1 MGIQGLTKL
10 IQDHAP
16 AALKEQKFENY
27 FGRKIAVDAS
37 MHIYSFLV
45 AVGRTGDQLLTNETG
60 DVTSHILGMFFR
72 TTRMLEAGIKPIFVF
87 EGKAPDLKKEEL
99 ARRSARREG
108 ANAELEAAKEAGDK
122 EGIEKFSKRTIR
134 VTREHNEDCKKLL
147 RLMGI
152 PVIDAPSEAE
162 AQCAQLCKEGHV
174 YGISTED
181 MDSLTLGTPKLLRHL
196 MAPAAQKVSVLEFD
210 HDMILKELDLTND
223 EFIDLCILCGC
234 DYTSKIQGIGPVRA
248 LQLIRKHKCIE
259 RILEELDPNKY
270 KIPQDF
276 PYKEARELFKSP
288 DVLKQS
294 DIPPLK
300 WRTPDEEG
308 LMEFLVKEK
317 HFDGKRVKSALTRIA
332 AAKSKSTQG
341 RLESFFG
348 PVSVKQSSRKREAS
362 KPATSK
368 ATAKKKS
375 KLGKIG
381 GRKN

>member
-16 AALKEQKFENY
+16 DALKEQKFENY

-99 ARRSARREG
+99 AKRSARREG

-259 RILEELDPNKY
+259 RILEELDPTKY

>member
-99 ARRSARREG
+99 AKRSARREG

>member
-1 MGIQGLTKL
+1 MAK
-10 IQDHAP
+10 
-16 AALKEQKFENY
+16 
-27 FGRKIAVDAS
+27 
-37 MHIYSFLV
+37 
-45 AVGRTGDQLLTNETG
+45 
-60 DVTSHILGMFFR
+60 
-72 TTRMLEAGIKPIFVF
+72 
-87 EGKAPDLKKEEL
+87 
-99 ARRSARREG
+99 RSARREG

-259 RILEELDPNKY
+259 KIIEELDPTKY

>member
-1 MGIQGLTKL
+1 MSTRTLT
-10 IQDHAP
+10 IHSRSFQNYVQSMATFVEEHAAIKFNLP
-16 AALKEQKFENY
+16 SLEQYIREDEYDEYSATEEDDDNVADAMPDTFWHSRHNGYSRSHKVDSGSRTAALKEQKFENY

-99 ARRSARREG
+99 AKRSARREG

-294 DIPPLK
+294 GF
-300 WRTPDEEG
+300 TSQ
-308 LMEFLVKEK
+308 MEN
-317 HFDGKRVKSALTRIA
+317 S
-332 AAKSKSTQG
+332 
-341 RLESFFG
+341 
-348 PVSVKQSSRKREAS
+348 
-362 KPATSK
+362 
-368 ATAKKKS
+368 
-375 KLGKIG
+375 
-381 GRKN
+381 

>member
-1 MGIQGLTKL
+1 MYVT
-10 IQDHAP
+10 
-16 AALKEQKFENY
+16 
-27 FGRKIAVDAS
+27 IAVKVF
-37 MHIYSFLV
+37 HV
-45 AVGRTGDQLLTNETG
+45 AP
-60 DVTSHILGMFFR
+60 TS
-72 TTRMLEAGIKPIFVF
+72 EAQDFSWCRFVF

-99 ARRSARREG
+99 AKRSARREG

-259 RILEELDPNKY
+259 KIIEELDPTKY

-381 GRKN
+381 GRKD

>member
-1 MGIQGLTKL
+1 
-10 IQDHAP
+10 
-16 AALKEQKFENY
+16 
-27 FGRKIAVDAS
+27 
-37 MHIYSFLV
+37 
-45 AVGRTGDQLLTNETG
+45 
-60 DVTSHILGMFFR
+60 
-72 TTRMLEAGIKPIFVF
+72 VF
-87 EGKAPDLKKEEL
+87 EGKSPALKKEEL
-99 ARRSARREG
+99 AKRSARREG
-108 ANAELEAAKEAGDK
+108 ATADLEAAKEAGDK

-134 VTREHNEDCKKLL
+134 VTPEHNEDCKKLL

-162 AQCAQLCKEGHV
+162 AQCAQLCKEDQV

-181 MDSLTLGTPKLLRHL
+181 MDSLTLGTPRLLRHL
-196 MAPAAQKVSVLEFD
+196 MAPAAQKVPVLEFD
-210 HDMILKELDLTND
+210 HDMILSELGLTND

-259 RILEELDPNKY
+259 KIVEDLDPAKY

-276 PYKEARELFKSP
+276 PYNEARELFRSP
-288 DVLKQS
+288 SVLKQ
-294 DIPPLK
+294 DDLPPLK
-300 WRTPDEEG
+300 WRPPDEEA

-317 HFDGKRVKSALTRIA
+317 NFDAKRVKSALTRIA
-332 AAKSKSTQG
+332 SAKSKSTQG

-348 PVSVKQSSRKREAS
+348 PVSVKQSSRKREAG
-362 KPATSK
+362 KPATGK

-381 GRKN
+381 GRKA

>member
-1 MGIQGLTKL
+1 
-10 IQDHAP
+10 
-16 AALKEQKFENY
+16 
-27 FGRKIAVDAS
+27 
-37 MHIYSFLV
+37 
-45 AVGRTGDQLLTNETG
+45 
-60 DVTSHILGMFFR
+60 
-72 TTRMLEAGIKPIFVF
+72 MLEAGIKPMYVIIAVNVFHLAPTSEAWHFSWCRFVF
-87 EGKAPDLKKEEL
+87 EGKSPALKKEEL
-99 ARRSARREG
+99 AKRSARREG

-122 EGIEKFSKRTIR
+122 EAIEKFSKRTIR
-134 VTREHNEDCKKLL
+134 VTPEQNEDCKKLL

-196 MAPAAQKVSVLEFD
+196 MTPAAQKVLVLEFD

-259 RILEELDPNKY
+259 KIIEELDPDKY
-270 KIPQDF
+270 KIPEDF

-288 DVLKQS
+288 DVLKHS

-317 HFDGKRVKSALTRIA
+317 NFDGKRVKSALTRIA

-341 RLESFFG
+341 RLENFFG